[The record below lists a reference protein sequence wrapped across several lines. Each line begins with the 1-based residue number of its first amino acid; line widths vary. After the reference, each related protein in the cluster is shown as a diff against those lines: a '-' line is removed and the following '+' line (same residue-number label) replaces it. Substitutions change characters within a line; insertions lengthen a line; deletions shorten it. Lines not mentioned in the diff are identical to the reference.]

1 MEGPHRWHGDYFDAL
16 YICVK
21 TGRAVTSVSG
31 LGFVVESKVVV
42 AHVKLLA
49 SKIEKLEEF
58 IAGFAFM

>member
-1 MEGPHRWHGDYFDAL
+1 M
-16 YICVK
+16 K

-31 LGFVVESKVVV
+31 LGFVVEIKVVV

-58 IAGFAFM
+58 IAGFVFM